1 MEHLNVII
9 PVGLAVWGLISAL
22 IVYIWISVMKRLEI
36 IEKEKTETVRLLIE
50 HPVLT
55 ISSHS
60 LLCSEMWK
68 HLGDRMNDL
77 EKSINLTIRNAILEA
92 ARNGREGK

>member
-9 PVGLAVWGLISAL
+9 PVGLAVWGLVSTL
-22 IVYIWISVMKRLEI
+22 IVYIWVSMMKRLDA
-36 IEKEKTETVRLLIE
+36 IEKEKTDAFKLLIE

-60 LLCSEMWK
+60 LLCTEMWK